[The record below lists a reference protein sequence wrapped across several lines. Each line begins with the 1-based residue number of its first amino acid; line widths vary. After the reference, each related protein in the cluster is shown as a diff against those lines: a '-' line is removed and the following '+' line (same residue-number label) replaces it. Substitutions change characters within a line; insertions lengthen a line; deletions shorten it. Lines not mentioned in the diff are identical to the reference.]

1 MRFKVV
7 GILALLTG
15 VAAQAAPAQTR
26 IITGRVTDSLSGDAV
41 TAGQVAITGTTI
53 TATVKDD
60 GTFTVSAPSR
70 DVTVSVR
77 SIGFKRY
84 EIGVPAAQN
93 SVAITLA
100 RDYFQL
106 EAIIVTGQASGVE
119 RKNLANAVAT
129 VNAQQL
135 AQVSAPSVSQAL
147 AGKLASA
154 NIVSGSGAPGGND
167 IVTLRGITSINGQ
180 FTPLYVID
188 GVIASDVMIPRGTNF
203 VSQAARGT
211 TVATTGENSTNR
223 IADLNPNDVEN
234 IEILKGAAASAI
246 YGSKASN
253 GVIIITTK
261 RGRVG
266 APQFSITQRFGTAR
280 VSKTV
285 GLRRFPSQ
293 AEATTR
299 YGAAASDP
307 VTGWAADKFF
317 DNEMALV
324 GGKPFNFETNLSMNG
339 GTEDTRYYASG
350 LVRHEAGIIHGTFAD
365 KRSVKLNLDQAVG
378 SRLQIQVGTDV
389 ANTSG
394 DKGLT
399 INENNNSSY
408 YAGLS
413 NTPSFFDL
421 RATCP
426 DGSKQ
431 AFCEGGV
438 YPTNPY
444 VAANPLHTA
453 SIFKNYENV
462 WRMLGTGRVQLDILQ
477 GAQHNFRF
485 ITTGGADFFH
495 QDNRVFSPPEL
506 QFEALDGL
514 LGTSVVSESRN
525 LNYNLSSNGVY
536 TLKLAPATITT
547 QFGVQYEARELYI
560 DRIRAANLV
569 GGLQIPTAGTD
580 VGIDAQ
586 HEYVK
591 DFGYFGQGEFLALN
605 ERLLLTL
612 GIRADRS
619 SNNGDPD
626 RIFYYPKASASFR
639 FPGLLTGVVD
649 ELKLRA
655 AGGASGNQPRYGAK
669 FTALQGLNVGGIPA
683 AQIAGS
689 SAASNIVPER
699 QLELET
705 GFDATL
711 FNARANLEF
720 TVYQKRITDLLLSR
734 ALARS
739 YGFTSE
745 FLNGGIMTT
754 RGIEVALSGFPIQ
767 SRAVQW
773 NPRLSMHAFR
783 STIDSLPVPKFGG
796 CGFGGGSIRI
806 EQGGSATAIYG
817 TDSTVTVDPVSG
829 AAVAKGACIKV
840 GENRPDY
847 TLQFANDL
855 TVKAFRVSFVVDR
868 QKGGRVSNLTQWLFD
883 SNRNSADWD
892 QLAED
897 GRPIGLVR
905 PLQFSS
911 GTRMSSVYVQDASYL
926 RLREATLVFE
936 MPTSLVHRVWTGA
949 RYVRLSLSGRN
960 LLTLT
965 PYKGVDP
972 DARWVVESGA
982 ASRIG
987 QELWAYPP
995 SRTFWFSVDMGF

>member
-1 MRFKVV
+1 MRSRSVWLAA
-7 GILALLTG
+7 ILA
-15 VAAQAAPAQTR
+15 VAGISPAFAQTR
-26 IITGRVTDSLSGDAV
+26 IITGRVTDSLSSDPV
-41 TAGQVAITGTTI
+41 TSGQVSIVGTTI
-53 TATVKDD
+53 GTTIKDD
-60 GTFTVSAPSR
+60 GTFTLSAPVR

-77 SIGFKRY
+77 SIGFKRADVA
-84 EIGVPAAQN
+84 VPATQN
-93 SVAITLA
+93 TVALTLA

-106 EAIIVTGQASGVE
+106 EAIVVTGQATGIE

-167 IVTLRGITSINGQ
+167 IVTLRGVTSINGQ

-203 VSQAARGT
+203 VSQAARGST
-211 TVATTGENSTNR
+211 IATTGENSTNR

-234 IEILKGAAASAI
+234 VEILKGASASAM

-266 APQFSITQRFGTAR
+266 APQFNITQRVGTAR
-280 VSKTV
+280 VLRRV
-285 GLRRFPSQ
+285 GLRQWPDAASAF
-293 AEATTR
+293 AK
-299 YGAAASDP
+299 YGAVANDP
-307 VTGWAADKFF
+307 VNGFAPGRFF
-317 DNEMALV
+317 DNEMALI
-324 GGKPFNFETNLSMNG
+324 GEKPFNYETSLNMGG
-339 GTEDTRYYASG
+339 GTDNTRYYASG
-350 LVRHEAGIIHGTFAD
+350 LVRHEGGLIHNTFAN
-365 KRSVKLNLDQAVG
+365 KRNLKLNLDQQVG
-378 SRLQIQVGTDV
+378 SRLQIQIGTDV
-389 ANTSG
+389 GNTSG

-426 DGSKQ
+426 DGSRQ

-453 SIFKNYENV
+453 AVFKNYENV
-462 WRMLGTGRVQLDILQ
+462 WRFLGTSRIQLDVLNS
-477 GAQHNFRF
+477 AQHSLRL
-485 ITTGGADFFH
+485 ITTGGADFFN

-514 LGTSVVSESRN
+514 LGTSVVSGSRN
-525 LNYNLSSNGVY
+525 LSYNLSTNGVY
-536 TLKLAPATITT
+536 TIRLAPATITT
-547 QFGVQYEARELYI
+547 QFGLQYESRELFI
-560 DRIRAANLV
+560 DRIRASNLV
-569 GGLQIPTAGTD
+569 GGLQIPISGTD
-580 VGIDAQ
+580 IGIDAQ
-586 HEYVK
+586 HELVR
-591 DFGYFGQGEFLALN
+591 DFGYFAQGEFLTLN
-605 ERLLLTL
+605 EKLLLTL
-612 GIRADRS
+612 GIRADKS
-619 SNNGDPD
+619 SNNGNPD
-626 RIFYYPKASASFR
+626 KVFYYPKASVSYR
-639 FPGLLTGVVD
+639 FPGLIPGFVD
-649 ELKLRA
+649 ELKIRA

-669 FTALQGLNVGGIPA
+669 FTALQGLNVGGVPA
-683 AQIAGS
+683 AQIATS
-689 SAASNIVPER
+689 SAAANIIPER
-699 QLELET
+699 QRELE
-705 GFDATL
+705 GGLDATL
-711 FNARANLEF
+711 FNGRANLEA

-734 ALARS
+734 SLARS
-739 YGFTSE
+739 YGFQSE
-745 FLNGGIMTT
+745 FLNGGILTT
-754 RGIEVALSGFPIQ
+754 KGLELALSGFPIQ
-767 SRAVQW
+767 SRSVQW
-773 NPRLSMHAFR
+773 NPRISFHAFR
-783 STIDSLPVPKFGG
+783 SKIDSLPVPKFGG

-817 TDSTVTVDPVSG
+817 TDSTVTIDPVSG
-829 AAVAKGACIKV
+829 LPVGKGACIKV

-847 TLQFANDL
+847 TLQLSNDL
-855 TVKAFRVSFVVDR
+855 TVKAFRLSLVLDR

-883 SNRNSADWD
+883 SNGNSPDWD
-892 QLAED
+892 VASAD
-897 GRPIGLVR
+897 GRPLGQVR

-926 RLREATLVFE
+926 RLREATLAVE
-936 MPTSLVHRVWTGA
+936 LPASLVRSVWSGA
-949 RYVRLSLSGRN
+949 RYVRLNLSGRN
-960 LLTLT
+960 LIMWT
-965 PYKGVDP
+965 PYQGVDP
-972 DARWVVESGA
+972 DARWVVEAGA

-995 SRTFWFSVDMGF
+995 SRTFWLTVDMGF